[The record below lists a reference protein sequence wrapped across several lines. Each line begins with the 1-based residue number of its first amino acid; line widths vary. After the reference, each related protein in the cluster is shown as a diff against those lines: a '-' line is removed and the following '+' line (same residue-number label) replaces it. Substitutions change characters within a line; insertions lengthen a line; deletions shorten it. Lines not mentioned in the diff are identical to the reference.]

1 MGTGTE
7 MSRPADATLLRLE
20 GKLAALDSKLDL
32 LLARLAL
39 GPRDRGDEHLV
50 GIIAKSTRGLTFTT
64 KAAWVHRITDPA
76 MADALA
82 ACDIESPKQFG
93 KLLRRLECRTV
104 GSVRI
109 VCVGMHRDGKVWR
122 AEVRE

>member
-1 MGTGTE
+1 MSTGTARTVALIE
-7 MSRPADATLLRLE
+7 ARLTAIDA
-20 GKLAALDSKLDL
+20 KLDA
-32 LLARLAL
+32 LLARLAA

-64 KAAWVHRITDPA
+64 KAAWAHRRTDPA
-76 MADALA
+76 LADALA
-82 ACDIESPKQFG
+82 ACDIESPKQLG
-93 KLLRRLECRTV
+93 KLLRRLEGRSV

>member
-1 MGTGTE
+1 
-7 MSRPADATLLRLE
+7 MSGRPPADVRQTVDLLAARLEALHVKVDTLLEQR
-20 GKLAALDSKLDL
+20 GH
-32 LLARLAL
+32 

-50 GIIAKSTRGLTFTT
+50 GVIAKSTHGLTFTT
-64 KAAWVHRITDPA
+64 KAAWAHRTTDPE

-93 KLLRRLECRTV
+93 KLLRRLEGRTV
-104 GSVRI
+104 DSVRI

-122 AEVRE
+122 AEVRQ